1 MAYCDV
7 CGNYDDSHLL
17 ECGVEEKSYEE
28 RPDYQPDLYYYW
40 DAPLEEIYYWR
51 DSFPDVDCMCE
62 ICFDIANEEKKI
74 IWADHQDMEDNIE
87 IIEDGDYKVIIDYE
101 NMTTTFELCDSENS
115 VTTVI
120 PFCSKM
126 G

>member
-1 MAYCDV
+1 MAYCDE

-51 DSFPDVDCMCE
+51 DSFPNVDCMCE
-62 ICFDIANEEKKI
+62 ICFDIANFSKKI

-87 IIEDGDYKVIIDYE
+87 IIEDGDYKVTIDYE

-115 VTTVI
+115 GTTV
-120 PFCSKM
+120 
-126 G
+126 